1 MELAPTGRKCEEI
14 AFCTS
19 KTPST
24 ADWSNA
30 IHKDRNLKFFTG
42 IADETPT
49 ERNQCVHELAVTFLL
64 AISMKMRY
72 TIIFKGYPLWAMG
85 LYANLT
91 L

>member
-19 KTPST
+19 KAPS
-24 ADWSNA
+24 AANWSNL
-30 IHKDRNLKFFTG
+30 IHKDRNLSFFTG

-49 ERNQCVHELAVTFLL
+49 ERNQFVHELAVAFLL

-72 TIIFKGYPLWAMG
+72 TKTFKGYPLCPMG